1 MIIVRVLLSLIK
13 QYLLNI
19 FNKKAN
25 INLNTNEKN
34 FIDLLKKECIFEN
47 TSKNRILMEGDLIKA
62 GPNYFFRL
70 LSLANLFNK
79 TYNLSIDIVFNGF
92 KNNSL
97 KEINMCK
104 KLGLSNF
111 IFTKNIFSIKLLL
124 LSYFKS
130 VFVYFKYMY
139 SNMELKKLRYVN
151 IKIGDFIID
160 SYLKSYGIDYSSTY
174 KDSKVFK
181 LIFESIYLINFYNK
195 IIDPNIYKIIIVTHT
210 QYAQYGILARVAYT
224 KSIQVIETTDAVL
237 LLSNSLNNDKI
248 KYPSYHSS
256 LRSMIKARILN
267 LKDKEE
273 FIKNSKI
280 NLDARLSGEFKQH
293 DLVAAYSNKKIYSDF
308 ELRHILK
315 INNKNPFVFILAHVF
330 SDAPL
335 SLGENMLFSDYYD
348 WLIFTIKQ
356 ASLNK
361 DINWIVKPH
370 PSSYVYK
377 EDGIVKKIISDLKL
391 DNIFLSPEDFN
402 TSSMQNLAK
411 AIVTARGTAGIEY
424 SCFGIPVILSG
435 DTFYSGFGF
444 TIEPNSKIEYG
455 QILNQL
461 LDIDR
466 LSQKKISDALLVYG
480 SFVDLCNLENDPIIT
495 SEVLNNVWGTNGH
508 KVDIDKAYSAI
519 NNNIMK
525 FGVSSWSHLKL
536 ANSVNI

>member
-1 MIIVRVLLSLIK
+1 MVRVLLSLIK

-19 FNKKAN
+19 FNRKTDL
-25 INLNTNEKN
+25 NLSTNEKN
-34 FIDLLKKECIFEN
+34 FIDLLKKEYVFEN
-47 TSKNRILMEGDLIKA
+47 IGKNRILIEGDLIKA

-79 TYNLSIDIVFNGF
+79 KYNLSIDIVFNGY

-97 KEINMCK
+97 KEICLCK

-111 IFTKNIFSIKLLL
+111 IFTKNIFSIRLLL

-130 VFVYFKYMY
+130 VFVYYKYMC
-139 SNMELKKLRYVN
+139 SDMDLKNLKYTDV
-151 IKIGDFIID
+151 KMGDFIID

-174 KDSKVFK
+174 KDSKIFK

-195 IIDPNIYKIIIVTHT
+195 IIDPSIYKIIIVTHT
-210 QYAQYGILARVAYT
+210 QYVHYGILARVAYQ
-224 KSIQVIETTDAVL
+224 KNIQVIETTDMAL
-237 LLSNSLNNDKI
+237 LLSDPINNHKI
-248 KYPSYHSS
+248 EYPSYHSS
-256 LRSMIKARILN
+256 LRYMIKTRNFNIKN
-267 LKDKEE
+267 KEE
-273 FIKNSKI
+273 LIKNSKT
-280 NLDARLSGEFKQH
+280 NLDARLRGKFKQY
-293 DLVAAYSNKKIYSDF
+293 DLVAAYSNKKVYNDS
-308 ELRHILK
+308 ELRSILK

-335 SLGENMLFSDYYD
+335 SIGETMLFIDYYE

-370 PSSYVYK
+370 PSSYVYN
-377 EDGIVKKIISDLKL
+377 EDGIVRKIISDLKP

-411 AIVTARGTAGIEY
+411 AIVTARGTAGVEY
-424 SCFGIPVILSG
+424 SCLGIPVILSG
-435 DTFYSGFGF
+435 DAFYSGFGF
-444 TIEPNSKIEYG
+444 TREPNSKIEYG

-461 LDIDR
+461 PDIDYP
-466 LSQKKISDALLVYG
+466 SQNSISDALLVYG
-480 SFVDLCNLENDPIIT
+480 SFVDLSHLENDPIIT

-508 KVDIDKAYSAI
+508 KVDIDKAYLAI

-525 FGVSSWSHLKL
+525 FGASSWSHLKL